1 MVRVN
6 IKSNLIA
13 VVIFLSSS
21 RPQEREGGKGESGTS
36 KTYFFTDFGMDEIE
50 KVIKNSTFHPLFSH
64 FPFEAGKEKNKTS
77 E

>member
-6 IKSNLIA
+6 IKYSLIA